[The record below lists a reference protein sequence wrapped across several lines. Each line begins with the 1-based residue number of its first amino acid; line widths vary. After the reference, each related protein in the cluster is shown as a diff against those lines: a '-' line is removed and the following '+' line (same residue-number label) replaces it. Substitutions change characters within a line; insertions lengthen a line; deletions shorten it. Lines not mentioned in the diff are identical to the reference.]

1 MLMRTAAAD
10 PILDEMRW
18 KSYMALSNEIIV
30 IPSEKMNRE
39 ISSDIPITI
48 LEVENYLISNNYYES
63 KDVLNFYNQT
73 ILYVNQYK
81 SGLRNV
87 KGALEEIALLIE
99 DELKNKILL
108 NMPRPKGV
116 PNKITSEVKEKLQLL
131 IDELIE
137 SLEINKLDT
146 NQRIKMLQ
154 IALQYTLPRLQS
166 MVVRDEVEL
175 DLPLFVE

>member
-1 MLMRTAAAD
+1 
-10 PILDEMRW
+10 
-18 KSYMALSNEIIV
+18 
-30 IPSEKMNRE
+30 
-39 ISSDIPITI
+39 
-48 LEVENYLISNNYYES
+48 
-63 KDVLNFYNQT
+63 
-73 ILYVNQYK
+73 
-81 SGLRNV
+81 
-87 KGALEEIALLIE
+87 
-99 DELKNKILL
+99 
-108 NMPRPKGV
+108 MPRPKGA

-166 MVVRDEVEL
+166 MVVRDEVEV

>member
-1 MLMRTAAAD
+1 MKYLTLRYK
-10 PILDEMRW
+10 LY
-18 KSYMALSNEIIV
+18 KV
-30 IPSEKMNRE
+30 HK
-39 ISSDIPITI
+39 DIM
-48 LEVENYLISNNYYES
+48 
-63 KDVLNFYNQT
+63 
-73 ILYVNQYK
+73 
-81 SGLRNV
+81 GR
-87 KGALEEIALLIE
+87 IA
-99 DELKNKILL
+99 
-108 NMPRPKGV
+108 GV

-166 MVVRDEVEL
+166 MVVRDEVKV